1 MIDAVVQAKVVETFI
16 EMASMKF
23 CPNIMPFEKVCF
35 VRADGTVEGA
45 STMHDSAA
53 QWCKGCH

>member
-35 VRADGTVEGA
+35 VRSDVEGSSQPYGNA
-45 STMHDSAA
+45 V
-53 QWCKGCH
+53 QWCKGNH